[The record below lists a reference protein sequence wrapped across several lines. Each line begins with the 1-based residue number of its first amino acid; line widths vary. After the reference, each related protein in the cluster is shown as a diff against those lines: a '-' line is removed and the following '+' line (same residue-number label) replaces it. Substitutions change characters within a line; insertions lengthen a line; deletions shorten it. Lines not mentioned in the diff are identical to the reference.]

1 MPDSFNAFAYLGHLR
16 GRWRLLA
23 LAPVAAGVV
32 ALSVSLLLPKQYT
45 ATARL
50 LILPP
55 GSLEER
61 APTAMSPVYLE
72 SLRTYEHVASSDSL
86 FQKAVE
92 EVGIRDS
99 GNSTPLAALKQSVLE
114 VEVPRQTKI
123 LEIRVTLP
131 DPEKAQA
138 LAAYIAS
145 ESARI
150 NQESNREADQA
161 RLEAAEELLAAA
173 RDRVEKAR
181 DRPASKSGGGEGL
194 EPAAERFAELATAW
208 WAYDEAQQRL
218 AGSKA
223 IVSARGERL
232 QVIDSG
238 VIPEQPSWPKIPLN
252 TAAAFLFGLV
262 LAFGY
267 ATAEYGL
274 RRGQADRAGG
284 SVSSGDE

>member
-150 NQESNREADQA
+150 NQESNREADRA
-161 RLEAAEELLAAA
+161 RLEASKGLVAAA
-173 RDRVEKAR
+173 RGRVEKAR
-181 DRPASKSGGGEGL
+181 ERELHSGAADGL
-194 EPAAERFAELATAW
+194 ERAADRLAELATAW
-208 WAYDEAQQRL
+208 WAYDEAQRRL
-218 AGSKA
+218 AEAKTVA
-223 IVSARGERL
+223 SARGERL

-238 VIPEQPSWPKIPLN
+238 VVPEQPSWPKIPLN

-284 SVSSGDE
+284 SASSGDE